1 MPSTRPWWSRRWGR
15 RTWGEER
22 TLACQ
27 NFLNLF
33 RGGGTDLAAD
43 GGWALADFALA
54 ELLKLACKHMPRLP
68 SDRLDVLLL
77 DHTGKNVSGTGMD
90 TNIVGRVL
98 NPSWDGF
105 R

>member
-1 MPSTRPWWSRRWGR
+1 MGCTRFFSFISGR
-15 RTWGEER
+15 G
-22 TLACQ
+22 A
-27 NFLNLF
+27 
-33 RGGGTDLAAD
+33 DLAAD
-43 GGWALADFALA
+43 GGWALADHALA
-54 ELLKLACKHMPRLP
+54 ELLKLACKHMPTLP